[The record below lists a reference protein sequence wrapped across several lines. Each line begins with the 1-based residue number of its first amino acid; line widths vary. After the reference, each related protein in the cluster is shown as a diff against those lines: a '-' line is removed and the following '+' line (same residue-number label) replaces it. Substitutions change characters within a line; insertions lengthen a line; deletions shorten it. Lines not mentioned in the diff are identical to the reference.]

1 MATKNKKNSRRV
13 KIKVIGVGG
22 AGGNAVSRMIENGV
36 RGVEFISVNTDA
48 QDLDF
53 SLAKRKIYV
62 GKNLTKGLGT
72 GMNPELGRQAAE
84 ENKQDIIEA
93 VKGADLIFITA
104 GLGGGTGSG
113 ASPIVAEA
121 ARETG
126 ALTIAVV
133 TKPFAFEGAQR
144 NKIAQEAVVK
154 VKEKVDAMIVIPND
168 RIFSVIQKDT
178 PLVKAFEAI
187 DDVLRNAVTGITD
200 IISSPGLV
208 NVDFADVKTIMQGA
222 GTAIVGLGVSGGQDR
237 AVKAISQA
245 AQSPLLETSI
255 DGARGI
261 LLGIASNRDLK
272 MVEIND
278 AAKVISEAIDPSAR
292 VIFGAYNDKRLK
304 GGKIKIT
311 LIATGFNG
319 VASGGSPTLFKFA
332 SESRNF
338 LSVSAGGDEIID
350 PSDDR
355 QDEKAVESMKQPR
368 EKQKKDEVWDIP
380 TFLRRRKR

>member
-1 MATKNKKNSRRV
+1 MSKSKDKKNGHRV
-13 KIKVIGVGG
+13 KIRVVGVGG
-22 AGGNAVSRMIENGV
+22 AGGNAISRMTEAGI
-36 RGVEFISVNTDA
+36 RGVELIAVNTDA
-48 QDLDF
+48 QDLD
-53 SLAKRKIYV
+53 LCVAKKKIYI

-84 ENKQDIIEA
+84 ENKQDILEA

-113 ASPIVAEA
+113 ASPIVAEL

-144 NKIAQEAVVK
+144 NRIAHEAIAK
-154 VKEKVDAMIVIPND
+154 VKEKVDALIVIPND

-178 PLVKAFEAI
+178 PLVKAFGAI
-187 DDVLRNAVTGITD
+187 DDILKNAVHGITD
-200 IISSPGLV
+200 IIASPGLV

-222 GTAIVGLGVSGGQDR
+222 GTAIVGLGTATGQDR
-237 AVKAISQA
+237 AIKAISQA

-255 DGARGI
+255 DGARGV
-261 LLGIASNRDLK
+261 LLGVASNRDLR
-272 MVEIND
+272 MAEIND
-278 AAKVISEAIDPSAR
+278 AAKIIAEAIDPTAK

-304 GGKIKIT
+304 SGKIKIT

-319 VASGGSPTLFKFA
+319 ISSNDSSTLFKFA
-332 SESRNF
+332 SEVRQTAPIEEKTANE
-338 LSVSAGGDEIID
+338 SVKHV
-350 PSDDR
+350 
-355 QDEKAVESMKQPR
+355 QEKA
-368 EKQKKDEVWDIP
+368 KKEDVWDIP
-380 TFLRRRKR
+380 TFLRKRRR